1 MKSQLAVEATVLGR
15 QAKTDSNTRFL
26 PWLLSVAAVVG
37 LLLLIVGIHR
47 NSPRT
52 LISFH
57 GYLHAAIAERFL
69 TSNSP
74 IPPENPFYAGQ
85 PLPYYWFFHFV
96 GAQVCRLTGW
106 NIFFSLEAVVLAG
119 AGLLGLGC
127 LLLGHRLYGRV
138 VTGLLMAYLVLAGT
152 NPFGIVLAGLKVL
165 AQGTGRLKDDPNFL
179 WNVVHPVYNL
189 VRFNDIGALYG
200 PLISFFLN
208 MTSRPLA
215 LGSLMVALL
224 CLQWALRAPRL
235 LPLAALGASFALTT
249 AASPII
255 GLGAGGVLGGFLLL
269 FAVAPF
275 RVLNRLTG
283 ASRGIRRSYSA
294 AFAAIIVG
302 LAIALPTYLHLL
314 TGPSDSHPHLYLLS
328 IEGLKHLVTL
338 ALNVGVLL
346 LLAAIGYIK
355 SSEENRGFFRL
366 LFLGSLV
373 LLLGDATVLL
383 PSLNQSNLFHSAV
396 VFLAIPAAGSVVA
409 APRRFSNETHP
420 ISHHAMIAIVLLF
433 LPTTAVL
440 LSAYV
445 GRPALPVDFS
455 SVLPRRL
462 PSDSSLARL
471 YDWTQKST
479 SANAVFVVDPNHRVA
494 TNGNVL
500 EFPAMTS
507 RTIFTE
513 TPGHYVVPYSDAGR
527 RLKIAVQLTSGEQV
541 SAPDA
546 EYVRQLRRP
555 IYVLVDDSA
564 APGTPA
570 RMEQQYGAAAFRS
583 GEIYVFRQK

>member
-15 QAKTDSNTRFL
+15 QAKTHSNTRFL

-119 AGLLGLGC
+119 AGLLGLAC

-215 LGSLMVALL
+215 LGSLMMALL

-249 AASPII
+249 PPARSSAS
-255 GLGAGGVLGGFLLL
+255 GRAECWAGSCFCS
-269 FAVAPF
+269 P
-275 RVLNRLTG
+275 
-283 ASRGIRRSYSA
+283 SRRSGFEPARRRHPRYPTLYSA
-294 AFAAIIVG
+294 AFAAIIGGV
-302 LAIALPTYLHLL
+302 AIALA
-314 TGPSDSHPHLYLLS
+314 DLS
-328 IEGLKHLVTL
+328 
-338 ALNVGVLL
+338 
-346 LLAAIGYIK
+346 
-355 SSEENRGFFRL
+355 S
-366 LFLGSLV
+366 
-373 LLLGDATVLL
+373 
-383 PSLNQSNLFHSAV
+383 
-396 VFLAIPAAGSVVA
+396 
-409 APRRFSNETHP
+409 
-420 ISHHAMIAIVLLF
+420 
-433 LPTTAVL
+433 
-440 LSAYV
+440 
-445 GRPALPVDFS
+445 PVDTD
-455 SVLPRRL
+455 R
-462 PSDSSLARL
+462 
-471 YDWTQKST
+471 
-479 SANAVFVVDPNHRVA
+479 A
-494 TNGNVL
+494 T
-500 EFPAMTS
+500 AI
-507 RTIFTE
+507 RTYTCFQ
-513 TPGHYVVPYSDAGR
+513 
-527 RLKIAVQLTSGEQV
+527 LK
-541 SAPDA
+541 D
-546 EYVRQLRRP
+546 
-555 IYVLVDDSA
+555 
-564 APGTPA
+564 
-570 RMEQQYGAAAFRS
+570 
-583 GEIYVFRQK
+583 